1 MTSRKAERRTCIEC
15 LRTQRATST
24 DGTPLVVFAVLV
36 AARTFSNANTPLV
49 SKTSTPSD
57 SSACTASHVCS
68 R

>member
-24 DGTPLVVFAVLV
+24 DGTPLVGAVLV
-36 AARTFSNANTPLV
+36 AARTFSSANTPLV